1 MSINICL
8 APLRGVTDAVFR
20 DAYARHFVGI
30 DRAVTPFLTTQKG
43 PRIKSS
49 QLKEVLPENNR
60 RMTVTPQIISKTADR
75 FMVLAEA
82 IFQLGY
88 ETVNWN
94 LGCPYPMVAKK
105 GRGSGMLAHPEA
117 IEAFLERVV
126 PAISGRLSI
135 KMRLGRYHAD
145 ESETLMPILNR
156 FDLQDIIIHPRTGV
170 QMYTGGPDLKAFEKC
185 LAMTDHT
192 IIYNGDI
199 VDRSSF
205 ILLQDRFPGISEWMI
220 GRGAI
225 VNPFLPGLIKGKRY
239 DRDDAFRQLEMFHD
253 TLYDKYSQ
261 KLFGPSHL
269 VNRMKGIWGYFAKAF
284 RNGQILRK
292 KINKTQKKRH
302 YEAVVNDFF
311 EADPQW
317 QDGILDDRQ
326 GARIIE

>member
-1 MSINICL
+1 
-8 APLRGVTDAVFR
+8 
-20 DAYARHFVGI
+20 
-30 DRAVTPFLTTQKG
+30 
-43 PRIKSS
+43 
-49 QLKEVLPENNR
+49 
-60 RMTVTPQIISKTADR
+60 
-75 FMVLAEA
+75 
-82 IFQLGY
+82 
-88 ETVNWN
+88 
-94 LGCPYPMVAKK
+94 
-105 GRGSGMLAHPEA
+105 
-117 IEAFLERVV
+117 
-126 PAISGRLSI
+126 
-135 KMRLGRYHAD
+135 MRLGRYHAD
-145 ESETLMPILNR
+145 ESEALMPILNR

-239 DRDDAFRQLEMFHD
+239 DRDAAFRRLKMFHD